1 MTLEQVQ
8 NIFKSLP
15 LCGEFDISD
24 ITGTALAPPS
34 IVQSV
39 ISIGVRD
46 GFIMALDNGNYQLTE
61 KGIKLFGTGRI

>member
-15 LCGEFDISD
+15 LREEFDISD
-24 ITGTALAPPS
+24 IAGTALAPPS

-39 ISIGVRD
+39 ISIGVRY

-61 KGIKLFGTGRI
+61 KGIKLFGTCRV